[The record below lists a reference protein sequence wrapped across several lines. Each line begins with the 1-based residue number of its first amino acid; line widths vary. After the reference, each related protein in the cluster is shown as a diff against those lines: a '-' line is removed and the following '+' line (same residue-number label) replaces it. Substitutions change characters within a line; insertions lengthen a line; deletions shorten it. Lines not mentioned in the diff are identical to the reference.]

1 MKCWIACLLVL
12 FGVVAC
18 QPGAGGG
25 AAKGPEGPCEDA
37 HGTRTCC
44 GRPGEIQGSNC
55 VPRDLAEKQS
65 TGCVAEGNQRSGKT
79 FDPPC
84 CEGLV
89 QVALTVDKQECASAP
104 DANVCAKCGDG
115 TCGLGEDT
123 CNCPA
128 DCK

>member
-1 MKCWIACLLVL
+1 MKRLIVCVLVSL
-12 FGVVAC
+12 VSVAC
-18 QPGAGGG
+18 QSGSNAGP
-25 AAKGPEGPCEDA
+25 AKGPDGPCEDA
-37 HGTRTCC
+37 NGTHICC

-55 VPRDLAEKQS
+55 VSRELAEKQS

-89 QVALTVDKQECASAP
+89 QVSLTLDKQACAAAP

-115 TCGLGEDT
+115 ACGSGEDV